1 MEPYQNEWK
10 PIENERVGVS
20 WNPHLGAST
29 HQILKYDQYNGRVH
43 LLDDSDPNL
52 RFQMAEKIAIK
63 NKATEYRDA
72 LSGLQEE
79 SLLANLYF
87 SEENI
92 QIIQN
97 GLRAGVYKMS
107 NNKIVV
113 PPQNVDNLKIIMRSI
128 YLQYAKH
135 STSENVTKQIEKLN
149 NYVLDYA
156 IKSVYNESQ
165 GYLNYM
171 RDQSTLVMPM
181 DRPKQ
186 TDRDFKHLE
195 RKHF

>member
-1 MEPYQNEWK
+1 MEPYKNEWK
-10 PIENERVGVS
+10 PIEKERVGVS

-63 NKATEYRDA
+63 NKATKYRDA

-79 SLLANLYF
+79 SILANLYF

-97 GLRAGVYKMS
+97 GLRAGVYEMS
-107 NNKIVV
+107 KSKIVV

-135 STSENVTKQIEKLN
+135 STTENVTKQIEKLN
-149 NYVLDYA
+149 DYVLDYS

-181 DRPKQ
+181 ERPKQ

>member
-1 MEPYQNEWK
+1 MEPYKNEWK
-10 PIENERVGVS
+10 PIEKERVGVS

-63 NKATEYRDA
+63 NKATKYRDA

-79 SLLANLYF
+79 SVLANLYF

-97 GLRAGVYKMS
+97 GLRAGVYEMS
-107 NNKIVV
+107 KSKIVV

-135 STSENVTKQIEKLN
+135 STTENVTKQIEKLN
-149 NYVLDYA
+149 DYVLDYS

-181 DRPKQ
+181 ERPKQ

>member
-1 MEPYQNEWK
+1 MEPYKNEWK
-10 PIENERVGVS
+10 PIEKERVGVS